1 MDHDD
6 DDDDDDSTSHPL
18 NESSAPTSPIPR
30 KRHIAS
36 STPPNKH
43 LRVDAPLPLP
53 LPLAP
58 SIEAF
63 CKDNSSSSQFRYQPR
78 PEWFR
83 GDTDTDTDTD
93 AVIFGHRDHQDSA
106 LHFCIRHGYSTAA
119 LRLLF
124 ASKSLPS
131 PLCFSSSRFLVN
143 AETSKGVTPLVL
155 AAQKGM
161 LVVVH
166 ELKGLGANLAHAT
179 ANGATAV
186 LQAAHFGHLQVVR
199 YLVQDTATP
208 VVSGSSNTVTITS
221 HRRLLELANYHQT
234 TPLMRASQE
243 GHLPVVQYLVQSGA
257 LVNRKNRQSM
267 TALMLASQRGHASVC
282 QYLIQH
288 GGADVDTRTTQAHST
303 SLVLACKRQH
313 VDTVQVLV
321 TAGCELYGTDA
332 RGRTARDICLQRH
345 GSTTSSTTTTA
356 TTTATAST
364 GGPNSNTSITAAAA
378 RKLLGLLDATVQ
390 MELMRRKSRRDRSY
404 AWMRIYTLLQQDR
417 ARVRGAEDVP
427 LTVIGSDAMALVE
440 QRRTLRPSSLAWIR
454 TLALLPAPLVQAI
467 CEFAPLPSCWDR
479 RIGLLTKRCL
489 VDANAALESG
499 LDLMDEVLEEG
510 GFLQALD
517 QALVPP
523 PLNFHSW
530 VRTRFSK

>member
-1 MDHDD
+1 LASGIWHPCALLHENNIVQSSTVRCFLQTIEPIRKKIYRAKQKRTEQNTMDH
-6 DDDDDDSTSHPL
+6 DDDDDSTSHPL

-53 LPLAP
+53 LLLPLAP

-63 CKDNSSSSQFRYQPR
+63 CKDNNSNSDSSSSQYRYQPR

-83 GDTDTDTDTD
+83 GDTTTTATTTAKT
-93 AVIFGHRDHQDSA
+93 AVTTFGHCDHQDSA

-119 LRLLF
+119 LRLLV

-186 LQAAHFGHLQVVR
+186 LQAAHFGHLQVVQ

-208 VVSGSSNTVTITS
+208 VVSGSNNTVTMTS

-243 GHLPVVQYLVQSGA
+243 GHWKVVQFLVQSGA

-267 TALMLASQRGHASVC
+267 TALMLASQRGHATVC

-288 GGADVDTRTTQAHST
+288 GGADVDARTTQANST

-345 GSTTSSTTTTA
+345 GSTTNSTSTTTT
-356 TTTATAST
+356 TTSTST
-364 GGPNSNTSITAAAA
+364 GGPNSNASLTAAAA
-378 RKLLGLLDATVQ
+378 KTLSWLLDATVQ
-390 MELMRRKSRRDRSY
+390 MELMRRQSRRDRSY
-404 AWMRIYTLLQQDR
+404 VL
-417 ARVRGAEDVP
+417 
-427 LTVIGSDAMALVE
+427 
-440 QRRTLRPSSLAWIR
+440 
-454 TLALLPAPLVQAI
+454 
-467 CEFAPLPSCWDR
+467 C
-479 RIGLLTKRCL
+479 
-489 VDANAALESG
+489 VDANLHALATRSSQSARG
-499 LDLMDEVLEEG
+499 RRRPLDRD
-510 GFLQALD
+510 
-517 QALVPP
+517 
-523 PLNFHSW
+523 W
-530 VRTRFSK
+530 K